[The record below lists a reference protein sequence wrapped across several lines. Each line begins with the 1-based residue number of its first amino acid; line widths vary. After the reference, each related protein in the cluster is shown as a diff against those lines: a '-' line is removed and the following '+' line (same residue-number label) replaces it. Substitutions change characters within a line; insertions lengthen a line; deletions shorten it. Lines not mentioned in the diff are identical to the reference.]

1 MNMEIE
7 QILTVD
13 LADRT
18 TTEQA
23 KDCPIWQWVRKHAS
37 FAHVENNDDMGIYEF
52 IVHRSDLCE
61 TRGNNLPGVL
71 KDVAETFT
79 ANPGINY
86 TVFYM

>member
-18 TTEQA
+18 TTELA
-23 KDCPIWQWVRKHAS
+23 KDCPIWKWIKQHAS
-37 FAHVENNDDMGIYEF
+37 FAHVENDDVMGIYEF

-61 TRGNNLPGVL
+61 VSANDMPGVL
-71 KDVAETFT
+71 KDVSERLSASPE
-79 ANPGINY
+79 INY
-86 TVFYM
+86 AVFYM

>member
-7 QILTVD
+7 QVLTVD

-18 TTEQA
+18 TTELA
-23 KDCPIWQWVRKHAS
+23 KNCPVWQWIKKHAS
-37 FAHVENNDDMGIYEF
+37 FAHVENDDVMGIYEF

-61 TRGNNLPGVL
+61 VPDNGMPGVL
-71 KDVAETFT
+71 KDVAQRLN
-79 ANPGINY
+79 ASPDINY